1 MTTLDVPVN
10 AGQDKAQRRRTWLAR
25 TAVAFILGPTILYA
39 LYLLLLAPAQYQTTT
54 AFAVRGADRAPMDTL
69 GVLGISAPSS
79 NTLDARIVEEYI
91 RSSAMVEALRE
102 RYGFNEAY
110 SRFHLDPLFSRLSPS
125 ASNERATSFWRGK
138 VRVRH
143 DPASQSTIV
152 ELGAFT
158 AEDSLRL
165 SRGVLALS
173 EELVNHMSDRAMSDL
188 ADAADR
194 EIQRKREEYETARDR
209 LAEYQ
214 GRRFS
219 GVDVSTP
226 AQQAM
231 ALVGSIDSQLAQKRT
246 ELATMSQTYQPD
258 APQLAGLRREIAAL
272 EVERAR
278 AVQAAL
284 STPGE
289 QAAGGQIEAQAVLMD
304 YEVAQQA
311 YVAALQAAES
321 VRRQSVNDR
330 KYVVAYVP
338 PREPERSNWWTRL
351 GNVLA
356 VFIGSALLWGVGA
369 LIYSI
374 IRDHME

>member
-1 MTTLDVPVN
+1 MTTIDVPVT
-10 AGQDKAQRRRTWLAR
+10 AGRDQAARRRTWLAR
-25 TAVAFILGPTILYA
+25 SAIAFILGPALLYA
-39 LYLLLLAPAQYQTTT
+39 LYLILLAPAQFQTST
-54 AFAVRGADRAPMDTL
+54 AFAVRGAEAAPMDAL
-69 GVLGISAPSS
+69 GALGISAPSS

-91 RSSAMVEALRE
+91 RSDAMVEDLRA

-110 SRFHLDPLFSRLSPS
+110 SRFTLDPFSFLPS
-125 ASNERATSFWRGK
+125 NADREDATRFWRGK
-138 VRVRH
+138 VRVMH
-143 DPASQSTIV
+143 DAASQSATV
-152 ELGAFT
+152 QVSAFT
-158 AEDSLRL
+158 PEDSLRL
-165 SRGVLALS
+165 SQGVLTLS
-173 EELVNHMSDRAMSDL
+173 EELVNRLSDRAMDDL
-188 ADAADR
+188 MAAADR
-194 EIQRKREEYETARDR
+194 EIERKREEYEAARDR

-214 GRRFS
+214 GQRFS

-231 ALVGSIDSQLAQKRT
+231 ALVGNIDGQLAQKRT

-258 APQLAGLRREIAAL
+258 APQLTGLRREIAAL
-272 EVERAR
+272 EAERAR
-278 AVQAAL
+278 AVQRAM

-289 QAAGGQIEAQAVLMD
+289 QATGRQIEAQAVLLD

-321 VRRQSVNDR
+321 VRRQAVNDR

-338 PREPERSNWWTRL
+338 PREPEQSNWWRRL
-351 GNVLA
+351 GNVFA
-356 VFIGSALLWGVGA
+356 VLIGAALLWGIGA

>member
-10 AGQDKAQRRRTWLAR
+10 AGRDKAQRRRTLLAR
-25 TAVAFILGPTILYA
+25 SAIVFILGPAIIYA
-39 LYLLLLAPAQYQTTT
+39 LYLILLAPAQYHTTT
-54 AFAVRGADRAPMDTL
+54 AFAVRGAEMAPTDAL

-91 RSSAMVEALRE
+91 RSHAMVEGLRE

-110 SRFHLDPLFSRLSPS
+110 SRFSLDPMFSFLPAS
-125 ASNERATSFWRGK
+125 ANRERATRFWRNR

-152 ELGAFT
+152 EVGAYT
-158 AEDSLRL
+158 SEDSLRL
-165 SRGVLALS
+165 SQGVLALS
-173 EELVNHMSDRAMSDL
+173 EELVNHMSDRAMTDM
-188 ADAADR
+188 AAAADR
-194 EIQRKREEYETARDR
+194 EIERKREEYETARDR

-231 ALVGSIDSQLAQKRT
+231 GLVGSLDAQLAAKRT
-246 ELATMSQTYQPD
+246 ELATLSQTYQPD
-258 APQLAGLRREIAAL
+258 APQLTGLRREIAAL
-272 EVERAR
+272 EAERAR
-278 AVQAAL
+278 AVQQAL

-289 QAAGGQIEAQAVLMD
+289 RAAGGQIEAQAVLMD
-304 YEVAQQA
+304 YQVAQQA

-321 VRRQSVNDR
+321 VRRQAINDR

-338 PREPERSNWWTRL
+338 PREPEQSNWWSRL

-356 VFIGSALLWGVGA
+356 VLIGAALLWGVGA

>member
-1 MTTLDVPVN
+1 MTTIDVPVT
-10 AGQDKAQRRRTWLAR
+10 AGRDQAARRRTWLAR
-25 TAVAFILGPTILYA
+25 SAIAFILGPAFLYA
-39 LYLLLLAPAQYQTTT
+39 LYLILLAPAQFQTTT
-54 AFAVRGADRAPMDTL
+54 AFAVRGAEAAPIDAL
-69 GVLGISAPSS
+69 GALGISAPSS

-91 RSSAMVEALRE
+91 RSDAMVEDLRE

-110 SRFHLDPLFSRLSPS
+110 SRFTLDPFSFLPANADR
-125 ASNERATSFWRGK
+125 EDATRFWRGK
-138 VRVRH
+138 VRVMH
-143 DPASQSTIV
+143 DAASQSATV
-152 ELGAFT
+152 QVSAFT
-158 AEDSLRL
+158 PEDSLRL
-165 SRGVLALS
+165 SQGVLTLS
-173 EELVNHMSDRAMSDL
+173 EELVNRMSDRAMDDL
-188 ADAADR
+188 MAAADR
-194 EIQRKREEYETARDR
+194 EIERKRGEYEAARDR

-214 GRRFS
+214 GQRFS

-258 APQLAGLRREIAAL
+258 APQLTGLRREIAAL
-272 EVERAR
+272 EAERAR
-278 AVQAAL
+278 AVQRAM

-289 QAAGGQIEAQAVLMD
+289 QASGRQIEAQAVLMD

-311 YVAALQAAES
+311 YISALQAAES
-321 VRRQSVNDR
+321 VRRQAVNDR

-338 PREPERSNWWTRL
+338 PREPEQSNWWRRL
-351 GNVLA
+351 GNVFA
-356 VFIGSALLWGVGA
+356 VLVGAALLWGVGA